1 MADFPT
7 PDLRQHLEVETPEH
21 VMLDLEIAGVGSRLL
36 AAVIDSAIVAAMMLT
51 GVLLAAVLASYGLL
65 PSGGGRA
72 WVVAIAVGLGF
83 AVGNGYFI
91 LFEGLRAGQ
100 TPGKR
105 LVGIRVVRETG
116 HPVTLG
122 AATLRNLLRVADFL
136 PPPYLL
142 GLSLIAFHPRAKRLG
157 DLVAGTVVVRDRP
170 APAARPAKV
179 TAPQPSLGDA
189 PLDDDRFRLL
199 ARFATR
205 AADLPQDVRDRI
217 AATLAGRFADRQRPP
232 GLEAADFLLDLHA
245 RELARRRGR
254 LGGRHGLG
262 ERLAARQSER
272 WDAFQE
278 LAERATSA
286 GLDSFAPGEL
296 PDFAARYRE
305 LAADLA
311 RARTYRA
318 DAGTVARLERLVA
331 AGHNVLYRDEQHT
344 WARVWTAVSRECPAA
359 VIEARWLVLL
369 AWALF
374 TAPALGG
381 YALLREQ
388 PALASELL
396 PEVILRRAEAGRE
409 RAAEGRT
416 YGAVEPAGRPVV
428 ASFIITN
435 NIRIAIACFAG
446 GIFFGVGSLVL
457 LAFNGLALGTFAGHF
472 ANQGLLGYL
481 MEFVAGHGVLE
492 LFAIWVAGAAGFLV
506 GKSLVAPGDR
516 SRADALV
523 ASGRIAVRMMGA
535 VVVLLMI
542 AGTIEGFLSVSGSGL
557 APRMT
562 ASAVSLAF
570 LLGYLGRGVMWRRGS
585 QLPQHG
591 AHPDREPF
599 DLTQAGQR
607 LRIVP
612 PLVEEQQLNLRQ

>member
-1 MADFPT
+1 MANIPT

-21 VMLDLEIAGVGSRLL
+21 VVLDLEIAGVGSRLL
-36 AAVIDSAIVAAMMLT
+36 AAVIDSGIITTIMVA
-51 GVLLAAVLASYGLL
+51 GVLLAGVLASYGLL
-65 PSGGGRA
+65 PSGGGRVWIA
-72 WVVAIAVGLGF
+72 AIVIGLGF
-83 AVGNGYFI
+83 ALGNGYFI
-91 LFEGLRAGQ
+91 LFEGLRGGQ

-105 LVGIRVVRETG
+105 LVGIRVLRETG

-170 APAARPAKV
+170 APAARPAAV
-179 TAPQPSLGDA
+179 AAPHPSLAGA
-189 PLDDDRFRLL
+189 ALDDDRFRLL
-199 ARFATR
+199 ARFASR
-205 AADLPQDVRDRI
+205 AADLPHDARDRI
-217 AATLAGRFADRQRPP
+217 AATLAGRFADWPQPP
-232 GLEAADFLLDLHA
+232 GIGAAEFLLDLHA

-254 LGGRHGLG
+254 LAGRHGVG
-262 ERLAARQSER
+262 ERLAARQSDR
-272 WDAFQE
+272 WDEFQT
-278 LAERATSA
+278 LAERATSV

-318 DAGTVARLERLVA
+318 DAGIIARLERLVA
-331 AGHNVLYRDEQHT
+331 AGHNLLYRDEQHT
-344 WARVWTAVSRECPAA
+344 WRRVWTAISRECPAA
-359 VIEARWLVLL
+359 VVEARWLILL
-369 AWALF
+369 AWVLF

-381 YALLREQ
+381 YALLRER

-396 PEVILRRAEAGRE
+396 PEVMLRRAEAGRE

-416 YGAVEPAGRPVV
+416 YGAVEPSGRPVV

-435 NIRIAIACFAG
+435 NIRVAIACFAG

-506 GKSLVAPGDR
+506 GKSLVAPGER
-516 SRADALV
+516 SRADAMV
-523 ASGRIAVRMMGA
+523 ASGRIAVRMMGT
-535 VVVLLMI
+535 VVVLLVI
-542 AGTIEGFLSVSGSGL
+542 AGAIEGFLSVSGSGL

-562 ASAVSLAF
+562 ASAASLAF
-570 LLGYLGRGVMWRRGS
+570 LLSYLGRGVMWRRTS
-585 QLPQHG
+585 HLPQHG
-591 AHPDREPF
+591 AHSDRERF
-599 DLTQAGQR
+599 DFAQAGQG
-607 LRIVP
+607 LGIVP